1 MFKPWVSL
9 KKAGFMLLELGL
21 RGVIHPQLRA
31 KLLRLFGATI
41 GNNVRIYEVRFFN
54 LSQGFKNLTVADDVH
69 IGMGCYLD
77 LEGEIYLGRGVTL
90 SPNVTLLTHS
100 DAGSFHH
107 SPLCEIFPPKI
118 AKVCIDEYC
127 WIGSHVTILAGVHIH
142 EKTVIGAGSV
152 VLHDLPE
159 HSLCAGVPAKKLKT
173 LRLQDS
179 QSMV

>member
-1 MFKPWVSL
+1 MFQLGVNF

-21 RGVIHPQLRA
+21 RGVIHPQWRA
-31 KLLRLFGATI
+31 KLLRLFGANI
-41 GNNVRIYEVRFFN
+41 GNNVRIYEVRFLN

-142 EKTVIGAGSV
+142 EKTVVGAGSV
-152 VLHDLPE
+152 VLHDLSA
-159 HSLCAGVPAKKLKT
+159 HGLYAGVPAKKIKEI
-173 LRLQDS
+173 
-179 QSMV
+179 